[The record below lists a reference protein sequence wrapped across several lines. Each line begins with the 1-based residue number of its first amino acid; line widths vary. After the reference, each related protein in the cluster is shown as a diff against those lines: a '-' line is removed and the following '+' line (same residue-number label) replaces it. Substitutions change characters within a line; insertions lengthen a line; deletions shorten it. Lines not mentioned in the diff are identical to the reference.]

1 MALKLMAAEVM
12 EAGTGGFG
20 MSAHSPDALFSWL
33 GESMRKILK
42 ARLLSPSVLGCLG
55 DASEARDRWAPG

>member
-1 MALKLMAAEVM
+1 MALKLMAVEVM

-42 ARLLSPSVLGCLG
+42 ARLLSPSML
-55 DASEARDRWAPG
+55 